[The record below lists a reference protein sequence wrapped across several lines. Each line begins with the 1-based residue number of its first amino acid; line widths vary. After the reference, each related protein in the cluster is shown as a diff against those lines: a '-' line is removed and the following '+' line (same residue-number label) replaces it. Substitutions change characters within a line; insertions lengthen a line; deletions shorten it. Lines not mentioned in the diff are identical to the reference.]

1 MRILQLT
8 VIILTITALS
18 SIGAVVK
25 KENLRKACTIHV
37 SSIDTLSGYEKYY
50 YIPDENLN
58 KYFSDKLD
66 SMLSSWYVQN
76 AFLLDSTELAEADT
90 LKQTLPDSVYIQR
103 LQSMQSAVSLS
114 YNNTVKNFIAMYTV
128 RKPKQ
133 VAVMLGLAN
142 YYFPMFEEALA
153 KYGLPME
160 LKYLPIIE
168 SALNPGANSV
178 ASAVGLWQFMY
189 GTGKMYKLEISTFVD
204 ERRDPLKATD
214 AAVRYLRDLYNIYN
228 DWHLVIAAYN
238 CGPGNVNKAIKRSGN
253 ARDYWKI
260 YYKLPKETRGY
271 VPAFIAANYVMN
283 FYQSHNIFP
292 KSPDFPIITDTI
304 MVNDYLHFNQVSEV
318 IGLPV
323 EQIRSLN
330 PQYRRDII
338 PASKER
344 AYSLVLPQ
352 DEISAYLENEGTIH
366 NHRRTEFFPNNQIVN
381 PQNYYASQSPSDI
394 KGRDKITYTVKSG
407 DNLGLIS
414 AWFRVRTS
422 DLKYWNKMRSN
433 FLKAGQ
439 KLTVYVPEGQGEY
452 YSNVSKMSKAE
463 KQKSLNQKPTVS
475 LAPALATSAKN
486 KPAEKTAEKVAPAE
500 TSEKTLAEVVESGKK
515 DSSTVKPATQPAG
528 DEIVYYTVRKGD
540 NFWSIA
546 KKFPGVSNQEI
557 MKINNIKAANSL
569 KVGQVLKIIPK
580 A

>member
-8 VIILTITALS
+8 VIILTITGLS
-18 SIGAVVK
+18 SFGAGAR

-292 KSPDFPIITDTI
+292 KSPDFPIITDTL

-318 IGLPV
+318 IGIPV

-344 AYSLVLPQ
+344 PYSLVLPQ
-352 DEISAYLENEGTIH
+352 DEISAYLENESSIYD
-366 NHRRTEFFPNNQIVN
+366 HRRTEFFPNNQIVN

-463 KQKSLNQKPTVS
+463 KQKSLNQKPTV
-475 LAPALATSAKN
+475 TSTPTVANSTKN
-486 KPAEKTAEKVAPAE
+486 KTTEKTSENVAAAKTTEKP
-500 TSEKTLAEVVESGKK
+500 LAEVVESGKK

>member
-1 MRILQLT
+1 
-8 VIILTITALS
+8 
-18 SIGAVVK
+18 
-25 KENLRKACTIHV
+25 
-37 SSIDTLSGYEKYY
+37 
-50 YIPDENLN
+50 
-58 KYFSDKLD
+58 
-66 SMLSSWYVQN
+66 
-76 AFLLDSTELAEADT
+76 
-90 LKQTLPDSVYIQR
+90 
-103 LQSMQSAVSLS
+103 
-114 YNNTVKNFIAMYTV
+114 
-128 RKPKQ
+128 
-133 VAVMLGLAN
+133 
-142 YYFPMFEEALA
+142 
-153 KYGLPME
+153 
-160 LKYLPIIE
+160 
-168 SALNPGANSV
+168 
-178 ASAVGLWQFMY
+178 
-189 GTGKMYKLEISTFVD
+189 
-204 ERRDPLKATD
+204 
-214 AAVRYLRDLYNIYN
+214 
-228 DWHLVIAAYN
+228 
-238 CGPGNVNKAIKRSGN
+238 
-253 ARDYWKI
+253 
-260 YYKLPKETRGY
+260 
-271 VPAFIAANYVMN
+271 
-283 FYQSHNIFP
+283 
-292 KSPDFPIITDTI
+292 
-304 MVNDYLHFNQVSEV
+304 
-318 IGLPV
+318 
-323 EQIRSLN
+323 LN

-407 DNLGLIS
+407 DNLGMIS
-414 AWFRVRTS
+414 GWFRVRTS

-452 YSNVSKMSKAE
+452 YSNVSKMSRAE

-475 LAPALATSAKN
+475 SAPALASTTKN
-486 KPAEKTAEKVAPAE
+486 KSADKTTEATAQSKTQEKP
-500 TSEKTLAEVVESGKK
+500 LAEVVESGKK
-515 DSSTVKPATQPAG
+515 DSSEVKPATQPTG

>member
-1 MRILQLT
+1 MRIKQLT
-8 VIILTITALS
+8 VILLTIAGLHTFAA
-18 SIGAVVK
+18 GAK
-25 KENLRKACTIHV
+25 KDNLRKACTINV
-37 SSIDTLSGYEKYY
+37 ASLDTINGYEKYY

-90 LKQTLPDSVYIQR
+90 LKQTLPDTVYIQR

-253 ARDYWKI
+253 AKDYWKI

-292 KSPDFPIITDTI
+292 KSPDFPIITDTL

-318 IGLPV
+318 IGIPV

-338 PASKER
+338 PASKEKR
-344 AYSLVLPQ
+344 YSLVLPQ
-352 DEISAYLENEGTIH
+352 DEISAYLENESAIH
-366 NHRRTEFFPNNQIVN
+366 SHRRTEFFPNNEIVN
-381 PQNYYASQSPSDI
+381 PQNNYASKSPSDV
-394 KGRDKITYTVKSG
+394 KGRDKVIYSVKSG
-407 DNLGLIS
+407 DNLGMIS
-414 AWFRVRTS
+414 AWFRVRQS

-433 FLKAGQ
+433 FLKVGQ
-439 KLTVYVPEGQGEY
+439 KITVYVPEGQGEY
-452 YSNVSKMSKAE
+452 YSHVSKMSRSE
-463 KQKSLNQKPTVS
+463 KQKSLNKKPTTTAVEN
-475 LAPALATSAKN
+475 LASATPKQN
-486 KPAEKTAEKVAPAE
+486 ETKPAETKQQDKAV
-500 TSEKTLAEVVESGKK
+500 AEVVPAVKK
-515 DSSTVKPATQPAG
+515 DSSSVKPAKQAT
-528 DEIVYYTVRKGD
+528 ENEFVYYKVRKGD

-557 MKINNIKAANSL
+557 MKLNNIKAANSL
-569 KVGQVLKIIPK
+569 KIGQILKISPK

>member
-1 MRILQLT
+1 MRILKLT
-8 VIILTITALS
+8 VLLLTMAGLNSTA
-18 SIGAVVK
+18 AVLP
-25 KENLRKACTIHV
+25 KETIRKACTIHV
-37 SSIDTLSGYEKYY
+37 SALDTISGYEKYY

-66 SMLSSWYVQN
+66 SMLKSWYVQN
-76 AFLLDSTELAEADT
+76 AFLLDSLELAEADT

-114 YNNTVKNFIAMYTV
+114 YNHTVRNFITMYTA

-142 YYFPMFEEALA
+142 YYFPIFEEALDR
-153 KYGLPME
+153 YGLPME

-189 GTGKMYKLEISTFVD
+189 PTGKMYKLEISTFVD
-204 ERRDPLKATD
+204 ERRDPIKATD
-214 AAVRYLRDLYNIYN
+214 AAVRYLRDLYAIYK

-238 CGPGNVNKAIKRSGN
+238 CGPGNVNKAIKRSNN

-283 FYQSHNIFP
+283 FYQSHNILP
-292 KSPDFPIITDTI
+292 KSPDFPIITDTL
-304 MVNDYLHFNQVSEV
+304 MVQQYLHFNQISEV
-318 IGLPV
+318 IGISV
-323 EQIRSLN
+323 EQIRTLN

-338 PASKER
+338 PASKEKP
-344 AYSLVLPQ
+344 YSLVLPQ
-352 DEISAYLENEGTIH
+352 DQISAYLENEPFIH
-366 NHRRTEFFPNNQIVN
+366 DHRRQEFFPNNEIVN
-381 PQNYYASQSPSDI
+381 PQNSYASLSPSDI
-394 KGRDKITYTVKSG
+394 KGRDKVIYTVKSG
-407 DNLGLIS
+407 DNLGYIS

-422 DLKYWNKMRSN
+422 DLSYWNNLNKN
-433 FLKAGQ
+433 FIRVGQ
-439 KLTVYVPEGQGEY
+439 KLTIYVPEGQGEY
-452 YSNVSKMSKAE
+452 FANVSKMSRAQ
-463 KQKSLNQKPTVS
+463 KQQSLNKKPTTNLS
-475 LAPALATSAKN
+475 QNQASIAKP
-486 KPAEKTAEKVAPAE
+486 KE
-500 TSEKTLAEVVESGKK
+500 TITNSSEQVVKLDQNSGK
-515 DSSTVKPATQPAG
+515 
-528 DEIVYYTVRKGD
+528 EIIYYTVRKGD

-546 KKFPGVSNQEI
+546 KKFPGISNHEI
-557 MKINNIKAANSL
+557 MKMNNIKAANSL
-569 KVGQVLKIIPK
+569 RVGQVLKIIPK

>member
-18 SIGAVVK
+18 SIGAVVR

-463 KQKSLNQKPTVS
+463 KQKSLNQKPTIS
-475 LAPALATSAKN
+475 PAPALATSAKN
-486 KPAEKTAEKVAPAE
+486 KPAEKTAEKVVPAE
-500 TSEKTLAEVVESGKK
+500 ASEKTLAEVVESGKK

>member
-1 MRILQLT
+1 MRIKQLT
-8 VIILTITALS
+8 VILLTIAGLHTFAA
-18 SIGAVVK
+18 GAK
-25 KENLRKACTIHV
+25 KDNLRKACTINV
-37 SSIDTLSGYEKYY
+37 ASLDTINGYEKYY

-90 LKQTLPDSVYIQR
+90 LKQTLPDTVYIQR

-253 ARDYWKI
+253 AKDYWKI

-292 KSPDFPIITDTI
+292 KSPDFPIITDTL

-318 IGLPV
+318 IGIPV

-338 PASKER
+338 PASKEKR
-344 AYSLVLPQ
+344 YSLVLPQ
-352 DEISAYLENEGTIH
+352 DEISAYLENESAIH
-366 NHRRTEFFPNNQIVN
+366 SHRRTEFFPNNEIVN
-381 PQNYYASQSPSDI
+381 PQNNYASKSPSDV
-394 KGRDKITYTVKSG
+394 KGRDKVIYSVKSG
-407 DNLGLIS
+407 DNLGMIS
-414 AWFRVRTS
+414 AWFRVRQS

-433 FLKAGQ
+433 FLKVGQ
-439 KLTVYVPEGQGEY
+439 KITVYVPEGQGEY
-452 YSNVSKMSKAE
+452 YSHVSKMSRSE
-463 KQKSLNQKPTVS
+463 KQKSLNKKPTTTAVEN
-475 LAPALATSAKN
+475 LASVTQKQN
-486 KPAEKTAEKVAPAE
+486 ETKPAETKQQDKAV
-500 TSEKTLAEVVESGKK
+500 AEVVPAVKK
-515 DSSTVKPATQPAG
+515 DSSSVKPAKQAT
-528 DEIVYYTVRKGD
+528 ENEFVYYKVRKGD

-557 MKINNIKAANSL
+557 MKLNNIKAANSL
-569 KVGQVLKIIPK
+569 KIGQILKISPK

>member
-8 VIILTITALS
+8 VIILAITGMS
-18 SIGAVVK
+18 SFGAGAR

-37 SSIDTLSGYEKYY
+37 ASIDTLSGYEKYY

-90 LKQTLPDSVYIQR
+90 LKQTLPDTVYIQR
-103 LQSMQSAVSLS
+103 LQSLQSAVSLS

-204 ERRDPLKATD
+204 ERRDPLKATE

-292 KSPDFPIITDTI
+292 KSPDFPIITDTL

-318 IGLPV
+318 IGIPV

-407 DNLGLIS
+407 DNLGMIS
-414 AWFRVRTS
+414 GWFRVRTS

-452 YSNVSKMSKAE
+452 YSNVSKMSRAE

-475 LAPALATSAKN
+475 SAPALASTTKN
-486 KPAEKTAEKVAPAE
+486 KSADKTTEATAQSKTQEKP
-500 TSEKTLAEVVESGKK
+500 LAEVVESGKK
-515 DSSTVKPATQPAG
+515 DSSEVKPATQPTG

>member
-1 MRILQLT
+1 MRIKQLT
-8 VIILTITALS
+8 VILLTIAGLHTFAA
-18 SIGAVVK
+18 GAK
-25 KENLRKACTIHV
+25 KDNLRKACTINV
-37 SSIDTLSGYEKYY
+37 ASLDTINGYEKYY

-90 LKQTLPDSVYIQR
+90 LKQTLPDTVYIQR

-204 ERRDPLKATD
+204 ERRDPMKATD

-253 ARDYWKI
+253 AKDYWKI

-292 KSPDFPIITDTI
+292 KSPDFPIITDTL

-318 IGLPV
+318 IGIPV

-338 PASKER
+338 PASKEKR
-344 AYSLVLPQ
+344 YSLVLPQ
-352 DEISAYLENEGTIH
+352 DEISAYLENESAIH
-366 NHRRTEFFPNNQIVN
+366 SHRRTEFFPNNEIVN
-381 PQNYYASQSPSDI
+381 PQNNYASKSPSDV
-394 KGRDKITYTVKSG
+394 KGRDKVIYSVKSG
-407 DNLGLIS
+407 DNLGMIS
-414 AWFRVRTS
+414 AWFRVRQS

-433 FLKAGQ
+433 FLKVGQ
-439 KLTVYVPEGQGEY
+439 KITVYVPEGQGEY
-452 YSNVSKMSKAE
+452 YSHVSKMSRSE
-463 KQKSLNQKPTVS
+463 KQKSLNKKPTTTAVEN
-475 LAPALATSAKN
+475 LASATPKQNEA
-486 KPAEKTAEKVAPAE
+486 KPAETKQQDKTV
-500 TSEKTLAEVVESGKK
+500 AEVVPAVKK
-515 DSSTVKPATQPAG
+515 DSSSVKPAKQAT
-528 DEIVYYTVRKGD
+528 ENEFVYYKVRKGD

-557 MKINNIKAANSL
+557 MKLNNIKAANSL
-569 KVGQVLKIIPK
+569 KIGQILKISPK